1 MILKRF
7 IPPHTPSSGT
17 QSTSPE
23 SWVRKHAAAW
33 NLKQAGSAGKE
44 ASPSSRAL
52 VSPVDYLLKESLK
65 SLFRSRKQSFDPHF
79 LPSHFPTS
87 FTSSTQT
94 PKFWTQSMQ
103 SVSPWKMPPTFTY
116 GFHSPSHLRF
126 WRCQISSE
134 VFLQSFIPLIFPPCQ
149 SSLSTV
155 TICLSNRSHLSY
167 RFSLAIELG

>member
-23 SWVRKHAAAW
+23 SWVRKPAAAW

-65 SLFRSRKQSFDPHF
+65 SLFRSRKQSFDPVRRR
-79 LPSHFPTS
+79 S
-87 FTSSTQT
+87 
-94 PKFWTQSMQ
+94 
-103 SVSPWKMPPTFTY
+103 
-116 GFHSPSHLRF
+116 
-126 WRCQISSE
+126 
-134 VFLQSFIPLIFPPCQ
+134 
-149 SSLSTV
+149 
-155 TICLSNRSHLSY
+155 ICLPDRTLRTKVLLATDMMISMNVGILT
-167 RFSLAIELG
+167 FSQV